1 MGTLVSNNAGIHL
14 EPMKKSDTA
23 ELRLRFDRI
32 LGLLAEGFN
41 HKQICAY
48 LNSEGLMIPYPQY
61 RAIMAR
67 LRREKDPTVFAK
79 KTATQSVSLNS
90 ALFAAPQPAQHHIG
104 RVSISAEINQNE
116 PASRDTPLVWN
127 PNSEVKW
134 K

>member
-1 MGTLVSNNAGIHL
+1 MSNNAGIYL

-67 LRREKDPTVFAK
+67 LRREKDPTVFTK
-79 KTATQSVSLNS
+79 KAATQSASLTPE
-90 ALFAAPQPAQHHIG
+90 LLAAPQSAQRHIA
-104 RVSISAEINQNE
+104 RVSIPAETNQNE